1 MFKSQARSILLLF
14 QLASLLL
21 LVACLG
27 SPVDITIGREY
38 HGEYISQYAGK
49 SYDYLENRMGEITV
63 VFYGS
68 PNHGTVN
75 SVEILLLDPEYRD
88 QRTVLVEI
96 KGMVEVD
103 HQSGVWQNSS
113 HSITY
118 NKKWKDRNIDSASD
132 DHVSTVLI
140 F

>member
-1 MFKSQARSILLLF
+1 
-14 QLASLLL
+14 
-21 LVACLG
+21 
-27 SPVDITIGREY
+27 
-38 HGEYISQYAGK
+38 
-49 SYDYLENRMGEITV
+49 MGEITV

-118 NKKWKDRNIDSASD
+118 NKKWKDRNIDSGKISSYSASD

>member
-1 MFKSQARSILLLF
+1 
-14 QLASLLL
+14 
-21 LVACLG
+21 
-27 SPVDITIGREY
+27 
-38 HGEYISQYAGK
+38 
-49 SYDYLENRMGEITV
+49 MGEITV

-103 HQSGVWQNSS
+103 
-113 HSITY
+113 
-118 NKKWKDRNIDSASD
+118 R
-132 DHVSTVLI
+132 
-140 F
+140 